1 MTRVSDRTFQ
11 SRQEST
17 FSADSLSVL
26 RCSYSSLSYGV
37 RTAIYFTVF
46 VQLSVLLCSYSFPVY
61 GVRTALSYGVR
72 TALPYGVRTAV
83 CLTVFVQISACLTV
97 FVQVSVLRCS
107 YSSLC
112 YCVRTVLCVTVFVQ
126 PRVQSSASAFVRTFT
141 IPSTVWPHEN
151 PAHTDRNG
159 WCCSLKPLYLTVPR

>member
-17 FSADSLSVL
+17 FSADSLCLTVFVQLSIL
-26 RCSYSSLSYGV
+26 RCSCSSLSYCV
-37 RTAIYFTVF
+37 RTAFRFTVFVQLCLTVFVQLFLTVF
-46 VQLSVLLCSYSFPVY
+46 VQLSVLRCSYKSLHVLRCSY
-61 GVRTALSYGVR
+61 KSLSYGVR
-72 TALPYGVRTAV
+72 T
-83 CLTVFVQISACLTV
+83 
-97 FVQVSVLRCS
+97 
-107 YSSLC
+107 
-112 YCVRTVLCVTVFVQ
+112 VLCVIVFVQ